1 MRARLRSIRLGS
13 GSQPGWARWISAA
26 LFAAV
31 LLCFFLP
38 FASTSCTLPGGYGN
52 GAQGTSTVYHGTDFL
67 TGSEPSLNQ
76 NGVPPSNQPE
86 SGVVLGVQIP
96 AILAVLSCISGLAAS
111 LVVRRRRHLT
121 ALCLAVVAGLLLILN
136 QLSVRQQIAD
146 RISHD
151 FNARLVS
158 GKVPSDYVNNEPG
171 FWLALLLL
179 LGAAILNGIAVQRER
194 RKYHRTGGV

>member
-1 MRARLRSIRLGS
+1 MPARLRSISRGS
-13 GSQPGWARWISAA
+13 GSQPGGWARWISAA

-86 SGVVLGVQIP
+86 SGVILGVQIP

-151 FNARLVS
+151 FNGRLVS
-158 GKVPSDYVNNEPG
+158 GKVPSDY
-171 FWLALLLL
+171 
-179 LGAAILNGIAVQRER
+179 
-194 RKYHRTGGV
+194 